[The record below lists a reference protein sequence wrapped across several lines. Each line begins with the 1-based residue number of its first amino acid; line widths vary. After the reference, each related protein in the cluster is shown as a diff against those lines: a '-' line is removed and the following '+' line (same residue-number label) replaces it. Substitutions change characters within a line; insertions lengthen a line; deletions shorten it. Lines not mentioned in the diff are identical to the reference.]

1 MELNK
6 NVEKFMIS
14 SLILFIIV
22 FLMKI
27 YGLEFDILSYIVGC
41 LIVGIISYVD

>member
-1 MELNK
+1 MLK
-6 NVEKFMIS
+6 KFMIS

-41 LIVGIISYVD
+41 LIVGIISCVD